1 MKKGIYILPSLCT
14 TGNAICGFYSIVSV
28 INGITLHSVGDIER
42 AKNAFI
48 SSAYAIIFGIL
59 FDGLDGRIARIMKS
73 TSRFGLEFDSLA
85 DLISF
90 GMAPGLLVYCWALRP
105 YGKVGW
111 LAALLFVICGALR
124 LARFNS
130 LASEGKSRYFT
141 GLPIPAA
148 AGVIASLIIFYFS
161 HWDTLKGFLRYRAVI
176 SVVIV
181 YVLAFLMVSTIKFR
195 SLKEFDIKKRKP
207 FNVVLGLILL
217 IFIIIM
223 KPQMMVFL
231 IFWGYAAFGFCEGTY
246 SFMKRLTS
254 SHKVPD
260 GEKAIFRK
268 KRKRMVHE
276 DGNN

>member
-90 GMAPGLLVYCWALRP
+90 GIAPGLLVYCWALRP
-105 YGKVGW
+105 YGKIGW

-124 LARFNS
+124 LARFNTQ
-130 LASEGKSRYFT
+130 ASEGKSRYFT

-148 AGVIASLIIFYFS
+148 AGVIATLIIFYFS
-161 HWDTLKGFLRYRAVI
+161 YWDSLKGFLRYRAII
-176 SVVIV
+176 SVVVV

-207 FNVVLGLILL
+207 FNVVLGLILF

-223 KPQMMVFL
+223 KPQIMVFL
-231 IFWGYAAFGFCEGTY
+231 ISWSYAAFGLCEGTY
-246 SFMKRLTS
+246 LFVKRLTS
-254 SHKVPD
+254 AKE
-260 GEKAIFRK
+260 GLEAEKAIFRRRK
-268 KRKRMVHE
+268 KGVTRE
-276 DGNN
+276 D

>member
-28 INGITLHSVGDIER
+28 INGIILQSEGDIKR
-42 AKNAFI
+42 AESAFVAA
-48 SSAYAIIFGIL
+48 SYAIILGIL
-59 FDGLDGRIARIMKS
+59 FDGLDGRIARFMKS
-73 TSRFGLEFDSLA
+73 TSRFGVEFDSLA

-130 LASEGKSRYFT
+130 QASEGKSRFFT

-161 HWDTLKGFLRYRAVI
+161 HWDTLKGFLRYRAVT
-176 SVVIV
+176 SVVVV

-231 IFWGYAAFGFCEGTY
+231 IFWGYAAFGFSEGIY
-246 SFMKRLTS
+246 QFVKKLTS
-254 SHKVPD
+254 VKDKAD

-268 KRKRMVHE
+268 RKKGMVRE
-276 DGNN
+276 DGND